1 MTFSRLSGALLA
13 VVLSVVATG
22 LAVTGT
28 ASAHQT
34 SYLSLA
40 IVSPE
45 GPVKVVTLECDP
57 AGGTHPNSK
66 AACADLATAD
76 GDLDQVVDDQLVAC
90 TLEYRPVTASAHGH
104 WEGRPVTWNQE
115 YPNDCT
121 LTTDTGTVFR
131 F

>member
-40 IVSPE
+40 IVSAE
-45 GPVKVVTLECDP
+45 GPVEVVTLECAP
-57 AGGTHPNSK
+57 TGGTHPNAK
-66 AACADLATAD
+66 AACADLTTAD
-76 GDLDQVVDDQLVAC
+76 GDLNQVGDDQLVAC
-90 TLEYRPVTASAHGH
+90 TMEYRPVTASARGH
-104 WEGRPVTWNQE
+104 WEGKLVTWEQE
-115 YPNDCT
+115 YPNNCT
-121 LTTDTGTVFR
+121 LTTDTGTVFH

>member
-28 ASAHQT
+28 ASANQT

-40 IVSPE
+40 IASPE
-45 GPVKVVTLECDP
+45 GPVKVVNLECAP
-57 AGGTHPNSK
+57 AGGNHPNPK
-66 AACADLATAD
+66 AACAELMAAQ
-76 GDLDQVVDDQLVAC
+76 GDLNQVGGDQTAAC
-90 TLEYRPVTASAHGH
+90 TMEYRPVTASAYGH
-104 WEGRPVTWNQE
+104 WEGQPVAWDQE
-115 YPNDCT
+115 FPNNCT
-121 LTTDTGTVFR
+121 LATNTGTVFV